1 MVYAFSRDGAMLGSR
16 VWRQLG
22 SKNHLPVAGTW
33 LMAVLSFIMG
43 LPGML
48 NTKVRGQTYASPG
61 LP

>member
-1 MVYAFSRDGAMLGSR
+1 MLGSR